1 MMICQN
7 ASKCNKENCEHKVLH
22 NRKAQCSLPCLITGG
37 IKQSMCAPYRKVEID
52 MKTKGEPVIQKLEE
66 LEDQKFKADAGKL
79 RYDLIPGE
87 LINETLWN
95 ELFQGVYPGTLT
107 IQVLDE
113 VLSDCVKILGNW
125 DNFLRELAKVYTFGC
140 QKYSEKSWQTVP
152 NGRARY
158 EAGMFRHIDAFK
170 RGEYV
175 NWEDG
180 GVLHVAQVAF
190 NAIAVKWFIL
200 QEK

>member
-22 NRKAQCSLPCLITGG
+22 NGKAQCSLPCLIQGG
-37 IKQSMCAPYRKVEID
+37 IKHSKCTQYKE
-52 MKTKGEPVIQKLEE
+52 EPVIQKLEE
-66 LEDQKFKADAGKL
+66 LYDQTAKKGAGKL

-87 LINETLWN
+87 LLNDCRIKEP
-95 ELFQGVYPGTLT
+95 FSCYQPGTLT
-107 IQVLDE
+107 IEELE
-113 VLSDCVKILGNW
+113 EILTDCITILGSW

-140 QKYSEKSWQTVP
+140 KKYSERSWQTVP

-170 RGEYV
+170 RGEYA

-180 GVLHVAQVAF
+180 GCLHVAQVAF
-190 NAIAVKWFIL
+190 NALAIKWFML